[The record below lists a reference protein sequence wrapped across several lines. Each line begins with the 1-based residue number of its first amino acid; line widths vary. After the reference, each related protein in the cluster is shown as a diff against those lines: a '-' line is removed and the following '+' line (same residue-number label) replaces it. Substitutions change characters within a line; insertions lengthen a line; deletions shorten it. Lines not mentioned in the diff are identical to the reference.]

1 MRRSAVITLVAVLA
15 TLAQFPLSAEISIGG
30 SGGFTYTLDN
40 QEARIAEGYTVNQ
53 SGVPLMGEIGWKFDP
68 ARDIPLFGDVSLTV
82 GARAGHLA
90 IETIKPPVDL
100 KPSVTIAIST
110 TPVYAFARLESD
122 YLYLDAAAGA
132 HFSDLD
138 YTTNVPTDLS
148 NDGVNFAYS
157 VSLGARYTFFN
168 MLTFRAG
175 PALYYF
181 RLDNFAGKAINLMAA
196 GGIASVSI
204 EF

>member
-1 MRRSAVITLVAVLA
+1 MKRRAGIALMAVFAGLA
-15 TLAQFPLSAEISIGG
+15 LFPLSGEISIGG

-40 QEARIAEGYTVNQ
+40 QAARTMEGYAVNQ

-68 ARDIPLFGDVSLTV
+68 ARDIPLIGDVSLTV
-82 GARAGHLA
+82 GARAGHLS
-90 IETIKPPVDL
+90 IETITPPAGL
-100 KPSVTIAIST
+100 KPFVNIALAT
-110 TPVYAFARLESD
+110 TPVYAFARLDSG
-122 YLYLDAAAGA
+122 YLYADAALGA

-138 YTTNVPTDLS
+138 YKTDVSDLS
-148 NDGVNFAYS
+148 DDAVNFAYS

-168 MLTFRAG
+168 RLTFRAG
-175 PALYYF
+175 PVLYYF
-181 RLDNFAGKAINLMAA
+181 RLDNFDGTAVNLMAV